1 MPLSPATTATC
12 FTTFSSTK
20 THRLLPSSASASSY
34 LSVVL
39 KPRKFHSLNG
49 AGTNTFTNKFNT
61 ASRLGVTQPSHS
73 SAACLIDA
81 TQTAPSTDFSL
92 QSNEA
97 TKERIRE
104 LFHKVEISVSS
115 YDTAWVAMVPSP
127 HSAEVPCFPEC
138 LDWVLQNQLE
148 DGSWALP
155 HHRPSLLKDVLS
167 STLACVLALQK
178 WGVGEELISRGL
190 LFIELNFAS
199 AIDEDQYS
207 PIGFGVIFTGMLEY
221 AKELSLK
228 LHLESSVFNELLHRR
243 DIELQRL
250 YNSSSLEL
258 NPYLAYVSEGMG
270 ELQDWKMV
278 MKYQS
283 KNGSLF
289 NSPSTTAASLV
300 HRYDSCCL
308 DYLRHALEKFGNA
321 VPAICPIDIHGRLCM
336 VDNLNKLGICRHFAE
351 EIQSVLDETYR
362 CWLQG
367 EEEIFTNASTCAMS
381 FRILREYGYNVSSD
395 PVAQFLEQEHCGG
408 HLKDIYTM
416 LDLYQALEMIIAT
429 DQPVSEKLNSSLHF
443 LRQRLASEVYPPSR
457 RMRQIHEQVDDVLKF
472 PSHAKLERIANRR
485 NIEHYEVDNTRVL
498 KTSYCSSNFGNK
510 DLLTL
515 AVEDFNFCQS
525 IHRKELKQLERWLI
539 RNRLDKL
546 KFAREKSAYC
556 YFSAAATIFH
566 PELSDARMSWAKNG
580 VLTTVVDDFF
590 DVGGSMEELN
600 NLIQLFKKWDVDV
613 STDCCSEKVGIIF
626 SALHSTICEIGD
638 EAFKWQAHNATRH
651 ITDIWSNLLNAM
663 LREAEWARDM
673 SVPTMDEY
681 IANGYV
687 SFALG
692 PIVLPALYF
701 VGPKLPNDVVQ
712 HPEYQ
717 SLFKLMSTCGRL
729 LNDIR
734 SFERESKDG
743 KLNAVALSVIHGNGS
758 VSEEA
763 AIGDLSRTIEI
774 QRGELLNM
782 VLQGEGSVVPR
793 ACKDLFWKMSKVLHH
808 FYIKDDGFSSMAM
821 TDTVKAIIHEPINL
835 DAGTADWS
843 GEYWIIY

>member
-1 MPLSPATTATC
+1 MPAHLSIIPPAAIMPLSPATTATC
-12 FTTFSSTK
+12 FTTTFSSTK
-20 THRLLPSSASASSY
+20 THRLPPASASSY

-39 KPRKFHSLNG
+39 KPRKFHLLN
-49 AGTNTFTNKFNT
+49 GTNTVTNKFNT
-61 ASRLGVTQPSHS
+61 ASRLGFTQPSHS
-73 SAACLIDA
+73 SAACLIDP
-81 TQTAPSTDFSL
+81 TQTAPSTDFAL

-127 HSAEVPCFPEC
+127 HSPEVPCFPEC

-178 WGVGEELISRGL
+178 WGVGEELISR
-190 LFIELNFAS
+190 
-199 AIDEDQYS
+199 
-207 PIGFGVIFTGMLEY
+207 
-221 AKELSLK
+221 
-228 LHLESSVFNELLHRR
+228 
-243 DIELQRL
+243 
-250 YNSSSLEL
+250 
-258 NPYLAYVSEGMG
+258 EGMG

-278 MKYQS
+278 MKYQR

-300 HRYDSCCL
+300 HLYDSCCL

-381 FRILREYGYNVSSD
+381 FRILRGYGYNVSSD

-408 HLKDIYTM
+408 HLKDIYTT

-429 DQPVSEKLNSSLHF
+429 DQPVSKKLNSSFHF
-443 LRQRLASEVYPPSR
+443 LRQRLESEVYPPSR
-457 RMRQIHEQVDDVLKF
+457 RMRQIHEQVDDILKF

-485 NIEHYEVDNTRVL
+485 NIEHYDVDNTRVL

-510 DLLTL
+510 DFLTL

-613 STDCCSEKVGIIF
+613 STDCCSQNVGIIF

-638 EAFKWQAHNATRH
+638 EAFKWQARNATRD
-651 ITDIWSNLLNAM
+651 ITDIWSDLLNAM

-681 IANGYV
+681 IANAYV

-712 HPEYQ
+712 HPEYH

-743 KLNAVALSVIHGNGS
+743 KLNAVALRVIHGNGS

-763 AIGDLSRTIEI
+763 AIGELSRTIEI
-774 QRGELLNM
+774 QRKELLNL
-782 VLQGEGSVVPR
+782 VLQGEGSIVPR

-808 FYIKDDGFSSMAM
+808 FYIKDDGFSSMGM
-821 TDTVKAIIHEPINL
+821 TDTVKAIIHEPITL
-835 DAGTADWS
+835 
-843 GEYWIIY
+843 E